1 MKRNENRLIDNVVEL
16 LKENGFEGLAD
27 AVGVRLFSSGGCA
40 QLHALEAWNIAPS
53 NLFSVFRSS

>member
-1 MKRNENRLIDNVVEL
+1 LIDNVVEL